1 MSLCCIVD
9 TVSLISFSGMVS
21 LRKAYGEGV
30 FNSWYSI
37 ELYIAFEPFMANQAN
52 LSCKWMSEFQADT
65 FTASIS
71 IATTSLYPHKLN
83 ASQLKNLT
91 NHPHSTVP
99 VQICNLSAGKH
110 AGGLKVEEPSI
121 WSRYNSH
128 CSVCSTC
135 GLISPSSRQES
146 LYGPLCRRHE
156 ARSPESH
163 HLKRNSD
170 WQGPQDR

>member
-1 MSLCCIVD
+1 MHIFESHFLCDLPSKNAQFNVSICCIIY

-21 LRKAYGEGV
+21 LRKAYLNGESV

-91 NHPHSTVP
+91 NHPHSTVLGP
-99 VQICNLSAGKH
+99 DMQFISWKTCRRAKSGRAFYLVSLQQSLLSMLYLWAHFTLQQTG
-110 AGGLKVEEPSI
+110 ESI
-121 WSRYNSH
+121 WA
-128 CSVCSTC
+128 
-135 GLISPSSRQES
+135 
-146 LYGPLCRRHE
+146 PL
-156 ARSPESH
+156 
-163 HLKRNSD
+163 
-170 WQGPQDR
+170 